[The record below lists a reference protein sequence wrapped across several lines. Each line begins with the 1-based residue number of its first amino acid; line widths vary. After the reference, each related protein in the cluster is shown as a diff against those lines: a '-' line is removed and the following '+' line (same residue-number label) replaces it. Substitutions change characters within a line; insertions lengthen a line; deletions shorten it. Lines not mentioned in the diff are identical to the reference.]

1 MLIIIFSDSKEDM
14 KKFIATKRESV
25 VPEHLL
31 LSASEGNEESE
42 LKKTRSVS
50 TIQNVS

>member
-1 MLIIIFSDSKEDM
+1 MLIIFSDSKEDI
-14 KKFIATKRESV
+14 KKLIATKRESV
-25 VPEHLL
+25 VPDHLL
-31 LSASEGNEESE
+31 QSASEATENE